1 VKRGGKF
8 DELLERVQRGEQ
20 LHLQEGV
27 DSVFALLYSARDALT
42 SRRLPDEVELELL
55 LALIDNH
62 LLPGREG
69 RLEGWHGNERQRHLL
84 YAKHLLD
91 AGKQAYGGRRLRDQQ
106 VELRLRKQAVKLLKA
121 HFPQTEIERDDL
133 HRFKEVPP
141 AHAGSGGED
150 AGIRALSGRAC
161 SRAAGRRRGAAL
173 IFPDI
178 RKVSVA

>member
-1 VKRGGKF
+1 MKRGGKF

-141 AHAGSGGED
+141 A
-150 AGIRALSGRAC
+150 ALVAHMDEHMPGAVAKMQAFARSLAGRA
-161 SRAAGRRRGAAL
+161 RGQQGEGAAL
-173 IFPDI
+173 
-178 RKVSVA
+178 R